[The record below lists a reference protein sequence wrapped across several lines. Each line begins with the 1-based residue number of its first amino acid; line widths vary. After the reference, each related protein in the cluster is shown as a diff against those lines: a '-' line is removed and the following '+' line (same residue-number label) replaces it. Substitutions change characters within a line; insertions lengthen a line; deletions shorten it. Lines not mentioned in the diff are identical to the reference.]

1 MTWIASSSARIDSPG
16 PRRGPPIATMASQ
29 KAPAPSPSSNRPP
42 LSRSSVAAALAS
54 IAGGRIGSDATS
66 GKTETWWVVTAIAV
80 SSVQVSWNRRW

>member
-1 MTWIASSSARIDSPG
+1 M
-16 PRRGPPIATMASQ
+16 
-29 KAPAPSPSSNRPP
+29 
-42 LSRSSVAAALAS
+42 AAALAS